1 MNQTMMESPCS
12 CLSLFSP
19 SRGLLVDTTGP
30 EPSIHG
36 AGAVSTPG
44 PVPGL
49 EPDRLTSP
57 MSKRRRTSTYQLG
70 PFSLLRSTSSTSAG
84 PQLDTAVEKLRKHDY
99 GENPRFEH
107 VLSKFDTSYVSV
119 IILCLPFCLSIQ
131 LWLVSLVP
139 LWKKIDNADRH

>member
-1 MNQTMMESPCS
+1 MIMNQTMMESPCS

-19 SRGLLVDTTGP
+19 SRGLLVDATGP

-36 AGAVSTPG
+36 AGAVSSLG
-44 PVPGL
+44 PTAAEHPVSGP

-84 PQLDTAVEKLRKHDY
+84 PQLDPAVQKHDY
-99 GENPRFEH
+99 GGIP
-107 VLSKFDTSYVSV
+107 VLRT
-119 IILCLPFCLSIQ
+119 
-131 LWLVSLVP
+131 
-139 LWKKIDNADRH
+139 